1 MLVHHWFYLI
11 LKQVYQG
18 CVSLLNGYVK
28 IYIITIVD
36 HLICPRLIIQLLNT
50 CYFQNLGVEKIVID
64 VAQGVGPVEEK
75 LKEVSA
81 DEKERK
87 FQKELSGKGF
97 EMMIYKGEHF
107 GDADFMLALQD
118 DLHAF

>member
-1 MLVHHWFYLI
+1 M
-11 LKQVYQG
+11 
-18 CVSLLNGYVK
+18 
-28 IYIITIVD
+28 
-36 HLICPRLIIQLLNT
+36 
-50 CYFQNLGVEKIVID
+50 ID

-107 GDADFMLALQD
+107 GDADFTLALQD